1 MRPTT
6 TNHSRITL
14 CLCSRHSNI
23 ITLSSAPGSLTKSS
37 ETRPTYSQPLRPTVF
52 PPQSLSST
60 NATLSVRSA
69 STSYLLSNPTNR
81 TLSGPGHQTPS
92 NTLPYRNSHTPPQ
105 PWPKPKPQ
113 STSRNSSPSPSSASS
128 PSAGTSTNPQEAPP
142 HPAAAAAVLPLHATA
157 PWTPPKSPKSAP
169 CSRSSIA
176 AA

>member
-1 MRPTT
+1 MRPTI

-14 CLCSRHSNI
+14 CLCPRHSNI
-23 ITLSSAPGSLTKSS
+23 ITLSSAPGSLIESS

-60 NATLSVRSA
+60 NATLSARSA

-81 TLSGPGHQTPS
+81 TSPGAGYQTPP
-92 NTLPYRNSHTPPQ
+92 NTLPYKNSHTPPQ

-113 STSRNSSPSPSSASS
+113 STSRNSLPSPSSASS
-128 PSAGTSTNPQEAPP
+128 PSVGTSTNPQEASP
-142 HPAAAAAVLPLHATA
+142 HPAAAAVPVPHATA
-157 PWTPPKSPKSAP
+157 PSTPPKSPKSAP
-169 CSRSSIA
+169 CSHSSTA

>member
-92 NTLPYRNSHTPPQ
+92 NTLLYNSSHTPPQ
-105 PWPKPKPQ
+105 PWPKLKPQ

-128 PSAGTSTNPQEAPP
+128 LSAGTSTNLQEAPP
-142 HPAAAAAVLPLHATA
+142 HPAAAAVLALHATA